1 MLPVAWYEGKV
12 SQLQVLR
19 NWALAYS
26 GNLLGSLALV
36 GLVVASGVFTEATA
50 VGPMALAEYKCH
62 HTWLQASGWVLD
74 RLAVVCVLPFIG
86 SVGE

>member
-36 GLVVASGVFTEATA
+36 GLVVASGVFPEATA
-50 VGPMALAEYKCH
+50 AGHMALAEYKCH
-62 HTWLQASGWVLD
+62 HTWLQASRWVLG
-74 RLAVVCVLPFIG
+74 LPVVSLG
-86 SVGE
+86 Q